1 MRVALRTESNH
12 VDRLP
17 ANAGRLCRAAFVGLI
32 WLAFGYGQSGLGQV
46 CRDLANEPAVNQS
59 FGRAGAAVSLTGRTT
74 YQSSAN
80 PCPLDGSYTLSP
92 TIDGNCFLALWH
104 NVPEDHTP
112 GDVGG
117 NMMIVNGS
125 DQSGEFYQHPL
136 TSLCSGTPYEFS
148 VWGMNLLKPG
158 ICTAP
163 LLPNLTISIE
173 TAAGRVI
180 QSINIGT
187 IPQSATPTWQ
197 RFSTVFTAPE
207 STDGVVVKL
216 INKQGDGGCGNDL
229 ALDDIQLKQCGA
241 CSPAPIY
248 VPEAFSPNNDGVND
262 ELTVFLR
269 KPDSFNLTV
278 YNRWGNPVF
287 FSDALSRKWDGNH
300 VGTPCPTGDYSYVVT
315 YRLADATNV
324 TREYVKTGRVLLLR

>member
-1 MRVALRTESNH
+1 MIVALRNQSNK
-12 VDRLP
+12 VSRLP
-17 ANAGRLCRAAFVGLI
+17 AHAKRFCRAAFVGLI
-32 WLAFGYGQSGLGQV
+32 WLVCGHRQSGLGQV
-46 CRDLANEPAVNQS
+46 CLDLANEPAVNQS

-74 YQSSAN
+74 YRYSMD
-80 PCPLDGSYTLSP
+80 PCPESGFYSVRDAVDGS
-92 TIDGNCFLALWH
+92 CFLYLWH
-104 NVPEDHTP
+104 SLPEDHTP

-125 DQSGEFYQHPL
+125 DQSGEFYQHPS

-173 TAAGRVI
+173 TATGRVI

-216 INKQGDGGCGNDL
+216 INQQGDGG
-229 ALDDIQLKQCGA
+229 
-241 CSPAPIY
+241 
-248 VPEAFSPNNDGVND
+248 
-262 ELTVFLR
+262 
-269 KPDSFNLTV
+269 
-278 YNRWGNPVF
+278 
-287 FSDALSRKWDGNH
+287 
-300 VGTPCPTGDYSYVVT
+300 
-315 YRLADATNV
+315 
-324 TREYVKTGRVLLLR
+324 